1 MRPLRRFPVFNHDE
15 NGELVQVRWNGDDRA
30 AVGGAAFAGRRMDEW
45 YEALR
50 TWEGILR
57 SEESQLWTEMEM
69 GTAISESALSLF
81 VFLFLVRFAQKKLT
95 DVMLSRQQSLTIF
108 VSSMVD
114 LDILANDACAERT

>member
-69 GTAISESALSLF
+69 GTAISESAFSLF
-81 VFLFLVRFAQKKLT
+81 SFLVRTAEKKLT

-114 LDILANDACAERT
+114 LDILANVACAERT